1 MCFIL
6 DFEYTAGR
14 DLPLIEVSTVI
25 PPVGVRK

>member
-14 DLPLIEVSTVI
+14 DLPLVIVSKVI
-25 PPVGVRK
+25 PPVGVWK